1 MPGSSDR
8 GELAAIQAETLDRLS
23 MLIQRLKPLDRQ
35 TGLRIRASENRP
47 AVAPTITSG
56 FRRNGAEKVHVW

>member
-1 MPGSSDR
+1 
-8 GELAAIQAETLDRLS
+8 